1 MLGQSFVRRPSAAR
15 NISPHPVAGILFR
28 MLLMA
33 LLARARLVGEL
44 SPFAPA
50 CFAAALAHGFSPVPL
65 LLGCAAG
72 CLTMGISTVNSL
84 ALIACAAICFFYGII
99 RLIAIRFPALDR
111 NRDLCAGICAGAG
124 LLSTGLYFS
133 GQLLY
138 NIITCA
144 IGSAVAAL
152 LAPSL
157 ISALGIRLSRRRLM
171 QEEQLS
177 LSLLLLLFLCGVR
190 ALPYAGSFLS
200 TALAAL
206 LTLFC
211 SSAGCGMGAM
221 CGIAIGTALTLSGS
235 HPFIGSSLSLC
246 GLLAGVVK
254 RMPRPFAAVVF
265 ALGNTLTI
273 SWGMGWSIG
282 AMDMI
287 PLLTGASLYCLLPRS
302 LLIHL
307 SAWLQPRDGT
317 PDIERLSGRLR
328 RQAAQRLDELSDV
341 FGELADGY
349 GEEQSLPGEQQIILQ
364 LRRSLCEGCEGFS
377 ECWQGD
383 KPQAGRLI
391 CRLMSESLQGKSP
404 TPISEIPPDL
414 LRHCRRSSQI
424 EPRMMPLLTR
434 LARQRRS
441 ELKRGESRALL
452 GTQFRQAQKA
462 LNQLSTQMKSELC
475 IHREYADIAHAALDR
490 AGLPV
495 QNVEALLDDRL
506 EFICVLKSGVWN
518 AERARLAAQLLT
530 QELGVPFSPVVS
542 HGRVIDECELRLLQ
556 APALTASI
564 AAVCAPAQEDMPCG
578 DSHIACLLPDG
589 RLIAALSDGMGHGET
604 AAAESQKCIS
614 LLRKFVCA
622 GMDREAALASVNRL
636 LLLKGGDEMFATA
649 DLCVVNLYSG
659 TASFSKLAAN
669 RTFILQER
677 QITQITGGRLPL
689 GILDHIEPANA
700 SVEVYPGDVIIMTSD
715 GIADELKD
723 GQMDE
728 LQQYLLTLRT
738 LPTDEIAARILAWAQ
753 TRTGEKDDMTAIV
766 IRMLSRQHP
775 NQ

>member
-1 MLGQSFVRRPSAAR
+1 MLGQGSLRRSSAVRQ
-15 NISPHPVAGILFR
+15 ISLSPIAGILFR

-33 LLARARLVGEL
+33 LLSRARLSGEL

-50 CFAAALAHGFSPVPL
+50 CFAAALAHGHSPVPL

-72 CLTMGISTVNSL
+72 CLTMGISLINAL
-84 ALIACAAICFFYGII
+84 PLIACAAVCLFYIVI
-99 RLIAIRFPALDR
+99 RLIALRFPVL
-111 NRDLCAGICAGAG
+111 NELHDLCAALCAGAG
-124 LLSTGLYFS
+124 LLATGLYFS
-133 GQLLY
+133 GHLLY

-144 IGSAVAAL
+144 VGSAVAAL

-157 ISALGIRLSRRRLM
+157 VSALGIRLSRRSLM

-177 LSLLLLLFLCGVR
+177 LALLMLLLLCGVR

-200 TALAAL
+200 TMLAAL

-246 GLLAGVVK
+246 GLLAGVV
-254 RMPRPFAAVVF
+254 RSMPRPCAAAVF
-265 ALGNTLTI
+265 ALGNTLTV

-282 AMDMI
+282 AMDML
-287 PLLTGASLYCLLPRS
+287 PLLTGASIYCLLPRS
-302 LLIHL
+302 LLYHL
-307 SAWLQPRDGT
+307 RAWLCPREST
-317 PDIERLSGRLR
+317 PDIERMSGRLR

-349 GEEQSLPGEQQIILQ
+349 GEKQTLPGEQQIILQ
-364 LRRSLCEGCEGFS
+364 LRRALCEGCEGFAV
-377 ECWQGD
+377 CWQGD
-383 KPQAGRLI
+383 QPQAGRLM
-391 CRLMSESLQGKSP
+391 CRLMAEGLQGRAP

-424 EPRMMPLLTR
+424 ESRMMPLLTR
-434 LARQRRS
+434 LSHQRRN

-462 LNQLSTQMKSELC
+462 LNELSTRMKSELC
-475 IHREYADIAHAALDR
+475 IHQEYAEMARAALDR
-490 AGLPV
+490 AGIPV
-495 QNVEALLDDRL
+495 QNVTALLDDRL
-506 EFICVLKSGVWN
+506 EFICILKSGIWD
-518 AERARLAAQLLT
+518 AERARIAARLLSD
-530 QELGVPFSPVVS
+530 ELGVPFSPVLS

-589 RLIAALSDGMGHGET
+589 RLLAAISDGMGHGEQ
-604 AAAESQKCIS
+604 AAEESRRCIS

-622 GMDREAALASVNRL
+622 GLDRDAALSSVNRL
-636 LLLKGGDEMFATA
+636 LLLRGGDEMFATA

-659 TASFSKLAAN
+659 IASFSKLAAN
-669 RTFILQER
+669 RTFILQEK

-700 SVEVYPGDVIIMTSD
+700 GVEVYPGDVIIMTSD

-728 LQQYLLTLRT
+728 LQKYLLTLRM
-738 LPTDEIAARILAWAQ
+738 LPTEEIAARILAWAQ
-753 TRTGEKDDMTAIV
+753 TRTGERDDMTAV
-766 IRMLSRQHP
+766 VSRMLSRR
-775 NQ
+775 